1 MAERTLDKEF
11 DVLKND
17 LGTLKDDVANISRV
31 LAKKGAAEVDAALAN
46 GKARVEAGLGA
57 VEGQVA
63 AHPLSSL
70 LVAFGAGILL
80 AKLTNRS

>member
-1 MAERTLDKEF
+1 MAERSLDKEF

-17 LGTLKDDVANISRV
+17 LGTLKDDVANISR
-31 LAKKGAAEVDAALAN
+31 LMAKKGAAEVDAALAN
-46 GKARVEAGLGA
+46 GRARVEAGIGA

-80 AKLTNRS
+80 AKLTNR